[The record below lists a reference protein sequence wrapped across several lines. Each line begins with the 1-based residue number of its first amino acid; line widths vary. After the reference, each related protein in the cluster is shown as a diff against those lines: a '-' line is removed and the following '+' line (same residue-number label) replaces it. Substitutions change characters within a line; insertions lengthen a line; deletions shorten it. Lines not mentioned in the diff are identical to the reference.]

1 MRYVSRLLLSSGGLG
16 GLAGI
21 FMAAPLAFAADLSEL
36 RWSKRPLLIFADAG
50 SQAFDMQMS
59 QLADETDDML
69 ERDMVIIHDDNLR
82 RKYNI
87 PSGAFA
93 ILLIGKDGGVK
104 LRGTRP
110 VQPSSIFALID
121 SMPMRMREMREPARS
136 AK

>member
-1 MRYVSRLLLSSGGLG
+1 
-16 GLAGI
+16 
-21 FMAAPLAFAADLSEL
+21 MAAPLAFAADLSEL

-50 SQAFDMQMS
+50 SLAFDMQMS

-110 VQPSSIFALID
+110 VQPGSFS
-121 SMPMRMREMREPARS
+121 R
-136 AK
+136 